1 MVLPPSF
8 VIPLQILLDRAEGP
22 GEVTKVSKLLTRLYS
37 RWATQFLWYVKQFK
51 NSQIPCTFSYHRRTS
66 TLNEQSGMSDYPRGD
81 MVHEHLEIHVDIQS
95 QMIEYALTMS
105 RYASL
110 VGDKTNATDF

>member
-8 VIPLQILLDRAEGP
+8 VMPLQILLDRAAESDKAAT
-22 GEVTKVSKLLTRLYS
+22 VLKQLYT
-37 RWATQFLWYVKQFK
+37 RWATQFLWYEKQFK
-51 NSQIPCTFSYHRRTS
+51 NSQLPCTFSYHRRTA
-66 TLNEQSGMSDYPRGD
+66 TLNEQSGMSDYPRGN

-105 RYASL
+105 KYASF
-110 VGDKTNATDF
+110 VGDRMNATDF